1 MKIKTLMLMMI
12 IAATAYA
19 EKNSNISKNPHYRVA
34 QSTEFFIRYKKF

>member
-19 EKNSNISKNPHYRVA
+19 EKNSNISKKTKTFN
-34 QSTEFFIRYKKF
+34 